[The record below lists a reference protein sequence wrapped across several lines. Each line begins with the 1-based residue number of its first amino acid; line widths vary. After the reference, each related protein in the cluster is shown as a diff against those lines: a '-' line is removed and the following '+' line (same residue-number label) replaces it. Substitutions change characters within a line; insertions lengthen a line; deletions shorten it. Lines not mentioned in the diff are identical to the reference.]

1 DGAYNYVLM
10 TVPALL
16 HSADESWFEPLPMD
30 DIEVDPVQ
38 LMPLPSEEQG
48 EDIIEDTWGDL
59 NKKSLLK

>member
-1 DGAYNYVLM
+1 MQQDGVYNYVLM

-30 DIEVDPVQ
+30 
-38 LMPLPSEEQG
+38 EQS